1 MSDTYKVALIS
12 DLKKIEIVEKP
23 LKQPQDSQVLVKIDS
38 CAICTLEQ
46 RIFNGVMKR
55 YPFAGGHEAA
65 GTVVAVGSK
74 VKSLKPGDKVSTR
87 MLTSCGECY
96 YCKSGH
102 ENQCVI
108 SFKADIH
115 EGVGGPGGFA
125 EYMLLEARALYKM
138 ADDLDLTHA
147 ALAEP
152 LACCVHSINNAN
164 IELGNDVVVIGVG
177 IMGAFHIQLAKL
189 RGARVIACEVD
200 KARLNIAKKMGA
212 DILINSKEV
221 NPIEKVIELTEG
233 RGADVVFCTA
243 ANPQLAAESIQMTGK
258 VGRVVMYSSFHPDQP
273 VELNVNR
280 VHSTEMNITGAVNA
294 NTRDFL
300 MATKLLSSKLVDPSL
315 LVSEVIPFEEIEHA
329 FERAI
334 DPETYRIIV
343 KNVDSLNKNTSDN
356 DFWREQMKKAQ

>member
-1 MSDTYKVALIS
+1 MNNTYKVAIIS
-12 DLKKIEIVEKP
+12 DEKKIEIVEKT
-23 LKQPQDSQVLVKIDS
+23 LKQPEGSQVLIKVDS

-65 GTVVAVGSK
+65 GTVVAVGNK
-74 VKSLKPGDKVSTR
+74 VNSLKIGDKVAAR

-115 EGVGGPGGFA
+115 AGVGGPGGFA
-125 EYMLLEARALYKM
+125 EYMMLDVKSLYKM
-138 ADDLDLTHA
+138 ADDLNLIHA
-147 ALAEP
+147 ALSEP

-164 IELGNDVVVIGVG
+164 IELGNDVVIIGVG
-177 IMGAFHIQLAKL
+177 IMGAFHIQLAKM

-200 KARLNIAKKMGA
+200 EARLEIAKKMGA

-221 NPIEKVIELTEG
+221 NAIEKVKELTEG

-243 ANPQLAAESIQMTGK
+243 ALPQLAMDSIQMTGK
-258 VGRVVMYSSFHPDQP
+258 VGRVVMYSSFHPNIP
-273 VELNVNR
+273 IELNVNT
-280 VHSTEMNITGAVNA
+280 VHSTEMKITGAVNA

-300 MATKLLSSKLVDPSL
+300 AATKLLSNKMIDPSL
-315 LVSEVIPFEEIEHA
+315 LISEVVPFEKIEYA

-334 DPETYRIIV
+334 DPKTYRVIV
-343 KNVDSLNKNTSDN
+343 K
-356 DFWREQMKKAQ
+356 M